1 MDGPWAVWRRWGGFV
16 TVRRALLLA
25 VSTAVR
31 VVRAPWRTLVPPPFL
46 CPSFACA
53 SPARTRARSP
63 RIAASSSN
71 LSFVSLCH
79 FLSRLS
85 FFFLSLSV
93 LRTMARPARASRR
106 VPHAGVLVSV
116 LSHRCPPLGL
126 RESRFV
132 FFLVIVA
139 SLFFLSLLLF
149 LREGKRHVACPL
161 QGLAFA
167 PLSAPALDNRHSD
180 PGARRIP
187 APSSPSRVCSHRV
200 STFRGTDV
208 QSWTC
213 WILGQ
218 QVHPPAP
225 P

>member
-16 TVRRALLLA
+16 TVRRALLVA

-31 VVRAPWRTLVPPPFL
+31 VVRSPWRTLVPPPFL

-85 FFFLSLSV
+85 FFFFFPV
-93 LRTMARPARASRR
+93 LVGTPHDVTARPR
-106 VPHAGVLVSV
+106 VPPCSPRRRPCFGPIPSMSTPGSPGV
-116 LSHRCPPLGL
+116 PL
-126 RESRFV
+126 RI
-132 FFLVIVA
+132 FLVIVA

-161 QGLAFA
+161 QGPAFA

-200 STFRGTDV
+200 
-208 QSWTC
+208 
-213 WILGQ
+213 
-218 QVHPPAP
+218 
-225 P
+225 